1 MIIDYLIQ
9 HFSYKILFVWSLLE
23 GEIGLALAGY
33 MVKQG
38 QFQPVDV
45 LSIAIAGALL
55 GDMTLFLA
63 GRLFKKKTESL
74 LHKYQKKVERIE
86 GWFRYYGG
94 WIVVFERFIYGTHIP
109 VLLILGASGFNFLKF
124 LLLEIIGVVLWAVT
138 FTTLGYFFGQTVID
152 ILTLVQ
158 RHLTIILLAAL
169 FFYLI
174 YLLQKDEEAE

>member
-45 LSIAIAGALL
+45 LSIAITGALL
-55 GDMTLFLA
+55 GDVALFLA

-74 LHKYQKKVERIE
+74 LRKYQKKVERIE
-86 GWFRYYGG
+86 SWFQYYGG
-94 WIVVFERFIYGTHIP
+94 WIVIFERFIYGTHIP
-109 VLLILGASGFNFLKF
+109 ALLILGASGFNFLKF
-124 LLLEIIGVVLWAVT
+124 LLLDIIGVVLWAVT
-138 FTTLGYFFGQTVID
+138 FTTLGYLFGQTVID
-152 ILTLVQ
+152 VLTLVQ

-174 YLLQKDEEAE
+174 YLLQKDEEEE

>member
-23 GEIGLALAGY
+23 GEIGLSLAGY

-38 QFQPVDV
+38 QFHPVNV
-45 LSIAIAGALL
+45 LSIAISGALL
-55 GDMTLFLA
+55 GDLTLFLI

-74 LHKYQKKVERIE
+74 LHNYQKKIDRIE
-86 GWFRYYGG
+86 NWFRYYGG
-94 WIVVFERFIYGTHIP
+94 WIVIFERFIYGTHIP
-109 VLLILGASGFNFLKF
+109 ALLVLGASGFSFLKF
-124 LLLEIIGVVLWAVT
+124 LLLDIIGVVLWAVT
-138 FTTLGYFFGQTVID
+138 FTTLGYLFGQTVID

-158 RHLTIILLAAL
+158 RHLTIILLAVL

-174 YLLQKDEEAE
+174 YLLQKDEEEE